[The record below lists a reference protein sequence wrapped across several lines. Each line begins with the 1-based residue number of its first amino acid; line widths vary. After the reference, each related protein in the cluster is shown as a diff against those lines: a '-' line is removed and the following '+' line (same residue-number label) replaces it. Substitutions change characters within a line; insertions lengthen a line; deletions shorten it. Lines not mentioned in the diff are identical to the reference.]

1 MSEKYT
7 EYIDELTGLISRKG
21 LFNIYYSY
29 INSDTVSVLF
39 IDIDNFKTVNDV
51 YGHHEGDN
59 VLAKVGEII
68 REVCVDALK
77 VRLSGDE
84 LVIIFNG
91 KKTRQ
96 DLSSVV
102 DTISSRISQNKKEII
117 GFSVISVSAGIVLN
131 ASAKDSIE
139 TIIDR
144 ADTALYSAKNL
155 GKSCYVF
162 YDDLE
167 DQIRRDKEIE
177 ELSVHVIEKN
187 QVVLKYQP
195 ILYLQS
201 SKILCVDVYAMWN
214 TDDGRLIEAKEYR
227 PVFEKIGFLKRFD
240 IYVFELLCKEISEFK
255 KNMVSIP
262 IFNIILSRLSLL
274 SSDLIEEIR
283 EIMKRYGIEYGDID
297 ISIEENVFGYRG
309 VERVIDA
316 LNRLNE
322 EGFNIAVTRFG
333 SEFSSMKYLKKLPIS
348 CLRLDSNFIDDNC
361 NDSIGK
367 RIIKSIVML
376 GKDHKLT
383 VIGYG
388 IDNVQKVKLL
398 ESCGCD
404 AISRE
409 YNKNQYDTMGIIKY
423 LNNNYVVK
431 EEIRVFKFLD
441 NLDSEDGDITGVVV
455 GSEDSVE
462 ITSGISSKWG
472 AVRFKGGPKK
482 ANIIEYPPE
491 LFSSNSYTITMWVN
505 ADERQLLTSIIY
517 MRYMGGF
524 ASVMPYRDQVVCTYR
539 IHEDDNVSVWND
551 TICRA
556 VDTNIW
562 NHIAV
567 SFDSYSETMRYYIN
581 GRLAETYVG
590 APTLLSCREVI
601 LGGDPY
607 QETFKGLISGLIIF
621 DSSKTK
627 EEIAELYE
635 SFKQEEG
642 FCGAVEEFWMENH

>member
-7 EYIDELTGLISRKG
+7 EYIDELTGLTSRKG
-21 LFNIYYSY
+21 LFNIYNSY

-333 SEFSSMKYLKKLPIS
+333 SDFSSMKYLKKLPIS
-348 CLRLDSNFIDDNC
+348 CLRLDSDFIDDNC

-409 YNKNQYDTMGIIKY
+409 YDKNQYDTMGIIKY

>member
-1 MSEKYT
+1 MVEEY
-7 EYIDELTGLISRKG
+7 EAYIDELTGLVSRKG
-21 LFNIYYSY
+21 LFSVYSSFV
-29 INSDTVSVLF
+29 NSDTVSVLF

-51 YGHHEGDN
+51 YGHHEGDR
-59 VLAKVGEII
+59 VLSKVGEII
-68 REVCVDALK
+68 REVCVDALR

-84 LVIIFNG
+84 LVIILNG
-91 KKTRQ
+91 KKTKQ
-96 DLSSVV
+96 ELSSVF
-102 DTISSRISQNKKEII
+102 DSISSKIIQNKKDLI

-131 ASAKDSIE
+131 ANSKDSME
-139 TIIDR
+139 SIIDR

-155 GKSCYVF
+155 GKSCCVF
-162 YDDLE
+162 YDELE
-167 DQIRRDKEIE
+167 DRIRRDKEIE
-177 ELSVHVIEKN
+177 ELSAHVIEKN
-187 QVVLKYQP
+187 QIVLKYQP

-201 SKILCVDVYAMWN
+201 SKILCIDVYAMWY
-214 TDDGRLIEAKEYR
+214 TDDGKLIEAKEYR
-227 PVFEKIGFLKRFD
+227 PVFEKKGFLKRFD

-255 KNMVSIP
+255 KKMISIP
-262 IFNIILSRLSLL
+262 VFNVILSRLSLL
-274 SSDLIEEIR
+274 SSDYIDEIR
-283 EIMKRYGIEYGDID
+283 EIMKKYGIEHRDID
-297 ISIEENVFGYRG
+297 ISIEENVFGVRG
-309 VERVIDA
+309 VERIIDA
-316 LNRLNE
+316 LNRLHK

-333 SEFSSMKYLKKLPIS
+333 LDFSSMKYLKGLPIS
-348 CLRLDSNFIDDNC
+348 CLRLDSEFIKDNC
-361 NDSIGK
+361 KDSIGK
-367 RIIKSIVML
+367 RIIKAIVML
-376 GKDHKLT
+376 GKDRKLT

-388 IDNVQKVKLL
+388 VDDVQKVKLL

-409 YNKNQYDTMGIIKY
+409 YDSNQFDKKGIIQY
-423 LNNNYVVK
+423 LNSNYVVK
-431 EEIRVFKFLD
+431 EEVRTFRFLD
-441 NLDSEDGDITGVVV
+441 DLNSEDGNIIGTLV
-455 GSEDSVE
+455 GNEESIE
-462 ITSGISSKWG
+462 ITSGISNNWG
-472 AVRFKGGPKK
+472 AIRFNGGPKK
-482 ANIIEYPPE
+482 TNIIEYPPE

-524 ASVMPYRDQVVCTYR
+524 ASVMPYRDPVVCTFR

-556 VDTNIW
+556 VDTNTW

-607 QETFKGLISGLIIF
+607 QETFKGRISGLIVY

-627 EEIAELYE
+627 EEIATLYE
-635 SFKQEEG
+635 SFKLEDG
-642 FCGAVEEFWMENH
+642 FCGAVEEFWMENK

>member
-1 MSEKYT
+1 MSEKCT
-7 EYIDELTGLISRKG
+7 EYIDELTGLTSRKG
-21 LFNIYYSY
+21 LFNIYNLYV
-29 INSDTVSVLF
+29 NSDTVSVLF

-68 REVCVDALK
+68 REVCADALN

-84 LVIIFNG
+84 LVIIYNG
-91 KKTRQ
+91 RKTKPELALAF
-96 DLSSVV
+96 DK
-102 DTISSRISQNKKEII
+102 ISAKISQNKKDLI

-131 ASAKDSIE
+131 ASSRDSIE

-187 QVVLKYQP
+187 QIVLKYQP
-195 ILYLQS
+195 ILYIQS
-201 SKILCVDVYAMWN
+201 SKVLCVDAYATWH
-214 TDDGRLIEAKEYR
+214 TDDGQIIEAKEYR
-227 PVFEKIGFLKRFD
+227 PVFERTGFLKRFD
-240 IYVFELLCKEISEFK
+240 IYVFELLCKEICEFK
-255 KNMVSIP
+255 KNKISIP
-262 IFNIILSRLSLL
+262 VFNIILSRLSLL
-274 SSDLIEEIR
+274 SADFIDEIR
-283 EIMKRYGIEYGDID
+283 DIMIKYEVECGDID
-297 ISIEENVFGYRG
+297 ISIEENVFAGRG
-309 VERVIDA
+309 VERVINS
-316 LNRLNE
+316 LNRLKK

-333 SEFSSMKYLKKLPIS
+333 LDFSSMKYLKELPVS
-348 CLRLDSNFIDDNC
+348 YLRLDSDFIEYNC

-367 RIIKSIVML
+367 RIIKALVTL
-376 GKDHKLT
+376 GKEYKLT

-388 IDNVQKVKLL
+388 IDSIQKVKLL
-398 ESCGCD
+398 ENCGCD

-409 YNKNQYDTMGIIKY
+409 YDKNQYDKKGIIQY
-423 LNNNYVVK
+423 LESNYVVK
-431 EEIRVFKFLD
+431 EEVRVFRFFD
-441 NLDSEDGDITGVVV
+441 NFNSEDGDIIGTTV
-455 GSEDSVE
+455 GNDVSIEF
-462 ITSGISSKWG
+462 TSGISSKWG
-472 AVRFKGGPKK
+472 AVRFNGGPKK
-482 ANIIEYPPE
+482 TNIIEYPPK
-491 LFSSNSYTITMWVN
+491 LFSRNSYTISMWVN

-524 ASVMPYRDQVVCTYR
+524 ASVMPYRDPVVCTFR

-556 VDTNIW
+556 VDTNTW

-607 QETFKGLISGLIIF
+607 QETFKGRISGLIVY

-627 EEIAELYE
+627 EEIATLYE
-635 SFKQEEG
+635 SFKLEDG
-642 FCGAVEEFWMENH
+642 FCGAVEEFWMENK

>member
-7 EYIDELTGLISRKG
+7 EYIDELTGLTSRKG
-21 LFNIYYSY
+21 LFNNYNSY

-59 VLAKVGEII
+59 VLDKVGEII

-91 KKTRQ
+91 KRTRQ

-274 SSDLIEEIR
+274 SSDLTEEIR

-333 SEFSSMKYLKKLPIS
+333 SDFSSMKYLKKLPIS
-348 CLRLDSNFIDDNC
+348 CLRLDSDFIDDNC

-388 IDNVQKVKLL
+388 IDNVQKVELL

-409 YNKNQYDTMGIIKY
+409 YDKNQYDTMGIIKY

-524 ASVMPYRDQVVCTYR
+524 ASVMPYRDQVECTYR

-551 TICRA
+551 AICRA
-556 VDTNIW
+556 VDTNTW

-607 QETFKGLISGLIIF
+607 QETFKGQISGLIIF